1 MSENL
6 KTIQIIDGRLTGSFG
21 FWRAMPDEF
30 AEIFPGEGQDIEMG
44 SHLVDRIGDRA
55 DDLFEQ
61 IMQRPILKQ
70 QLRGIDG
77 TLLFEAEDRSEFL
90 PATLRER
97 DWEARHLN
105 EAQQRLIAG
114 DYVTPDPPE
123 GGWRNVQVITSARNC
138 TFSIFRATAHEFA
151 ALFPT
156 PGQDI
161 EMAEDVFDR
170 LGVAQSVPLLTPI
183 WQRPI
188 AKADVIGIHGT
199 LFFDFQHRRE
209 YIPVSKRERD
219 RVNAEA

>member
-21 FWRAMPDEF
+21 FWRALPDEF
-30 AEIFPGEGQDIEMG
+30 AEIFPGGGQDIELG
-44 SHLVDRIGDRA
+44 TSLVDRIGTRA
-55 DDLFEQ
+55 DELFEK
-61 IMQRPILKQ
+61 IMQRPIPKQ

-77 TLLFEAEDRSEFL
+77 TLLFEAADRHEFL
-90 PATLRER
+90 PATMRER

-105 EAQQRLIAG
+105 ESQQRLLAG
-114 DYVTPDPPE
+114 LYVEPDPPE

-138 TFSIFRATAHEFA
+138 TFSVFRAGPAEFS

-161 EMAEDVFDR
+161 EFAEDVFDR

-199 LFFDFQHRRE
+199 LYFDFQHRRDSM
-209 YIPVSKRERD
+209 PASKRERD
-219 RVNAEA
+219 RENPGA